1 MRKFTAWTTIA
12 LLGLI
17 LAGPAWAIS
26 LQEAKDQG
34 LVGEQ
39 RDGYVGLV
47 AGTAAA
53 DVRDLL
59 SEVNEERQRRYQQ
72 IARDNGID
80 VEQVAALA
88 WERAVQATRPGHYMQ
103 DENGNW
109 VRK

>member
-1 MRKFTAWTTIA
+1 MRKLTAWTTVA
-12 LLGLI
+12 LLGLL
-17 LAGPAWAIS
+17 LAGPAWAIT

-53 DVRDLL
+53 EVRDLVR
-59 SEVNEERQRRYQQ
+59 EVNEERRRRYEQ
-72 IARDNGID
+72 IARDNGIT
-80 VEQVAALA
+80 VEQVAAVA
-88 WERAVQATRPGHYMQ
+88 WERAVQATRSGHYVQ
-103 DENGNW
+103 DENGRW

>member
-1 MRKFTAWTTIA
+1 MRKLSAWTTVA
-12 LLGLI
+12 LLGLL
-17 LAGPAWAIS
+17 LAGPVWAVT

-53 DVRDLL
+53 EVRDLVRD
-59 SEVNEERQRRYQQ
+59 VNDERRRRYEQ
-72 IARDNGID
+72 IARDNGIT
-80 VEQVAALA
+80 VEQVAAVA
-88 WERAVQATRPGHYMQ
+88 WERAVQATRSGHYLQ
-103 DENGNW
+103 DENGRW

>member
-1 MRKFTAWTTIA
+1 MRKLTAWTTIA
-12 LLGLI
+12 LLGLL

-47 AGTAAA
+47 AGTADAE
-53 DVRDLL
+53 VRDLL
-59 SEVNEERQRRYQQ
+59 REVNEERRRRYEQ

-80 VEQVAALA
+80 VAQVAALA
-88 WERAVQATRPGHYMQ
+88 WERAAQATRPGHYVQ

>member
-1 MRKFTAWTTIA
+1 MRKLTAWTTIA
-12 LLGLI
+12 LLGMF
-17 LAGPAWAIS
+17 LAGPVWAIT

-53 DVRDLL
+53 EVRDLVR
-59 SEVNEERQRRYQQ
+59 EINEERRRRYEQ
-72 IARDNGID
+72 IARDNGIT
-80 VEQVAALA
+80 VEQVAAVA
-88 WERAVQATRPGHYMQ
+88 WERAAQATRSGHYLQ
-103 DENGNW
+103 DDNGSW

>member
-26 LQEAKDQG
+26 LQEAKDQE

-53 DVRDLL
+53 EVRDLL

-80 VEQVAALA
+80 VQQVAALA
-88 WERAVQATRPGHYMQ
+88 WERAVQATRTGHYVQ

>member
-1 MRKFTAWTTIA
+1 MRKLTAWITLAWLA
-12 LLGLI
+12 LFLVGPV
-17 LAGPAWAIS
+17 LAIT

-47 AGTAAA
+47 TGTAAA
-53 DVRDLL
+53 EVRDLVR
-59 SEVNEERQRRYQQ
+59 EVNEERRRRYEQ
-72 IARDNGID
+72 IARDNGIS

-88 WERAVQATRPGHYMQ
+88 WERAVQATRPGHYVQ
-103 DENGNW
+103 DENGRW